1 MLDIIAWI
9 VLGLISGILAKWI
22 MPGKDG
28 GGFWFTTGL
37 GIVGSFVGGWLGR
50 LFHINKAVVGGISW
64 ASIGTAVI
72 GALVVLAIYNY
83 FTRNN

>member
-1 MLDIIAWI
+1 MNWFVWI
-9 VLGLISGILAKWI
+9 VLGLVSGMLAKLF

-28 GGFWFTTGL
+28 GGFLFTTGL
-37 GIVGSFVGGWLGR
+37 GIAGAIVGGWIGK
-50 LFHINKAVVGGISW
+50 FIPFIKQVSGFNI
-64 ASIGTAVI
+64 ASIFTSVV